1 MSGPLRLR
9 MLGYWG
15 GERTEGLDP
24 REFLDPSWDE
34 AERSLVADYLRDGRR
49 WRYYLGRAR
58 CRLCGLEVGS
68 AELCDEVYA
77 WPEGLAHYVEV
88 HSVRLPTA
96 FVAHVQ
102 RETERIESREVDHT
116 WWREAAPTG
125 TERCWTQHVFVLD
138 DEARARLAAVPHAVR
153 LGDLAA
159 LARDGQR
166 VVHTKA
172 EARLLSAELESLGVE
187 HSIRIER
194 VRAPSTLLG

>member
-1 MSGPLRLR
+1 
-9 MLGYWG
+9 MLGHWR
-15 GERTEGLDP
+15 GEHAEGLDP

-102 RETERIESREVDHT
+102 RETERIESREIDHA

-138 DEARARLAAVPHAVR
+138 DEARARLAAVTHAAH

-159 LARDGQR
+159 LAREGQR
-166 VVHTKA
+166 VVYTKA

-194 VRAPSTLLG
+194 VGAPATLLG